1 MSNIGGC
8 SKATLVGGVALMKG
22 MKAMLQYTTGQ
33 HCEKDG
39 VAEREE
45 KDFR

>member
-1 MSNIGGC
+1 MKDDSN
-8 SKATLVGGVALMKG
+8 ATIH
-22 MKAMLQYTTGQ
+22 TGQ